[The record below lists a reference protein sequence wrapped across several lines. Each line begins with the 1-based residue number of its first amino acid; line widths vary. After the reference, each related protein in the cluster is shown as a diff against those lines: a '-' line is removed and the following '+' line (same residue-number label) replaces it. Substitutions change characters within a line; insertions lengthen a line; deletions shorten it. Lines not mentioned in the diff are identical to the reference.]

1 VVRIHYGDNVN
12 LVDAREVQ
20 STRRPY
26 KRERVCTGSS
36 PVLTSMRSI
45 KKVTELFY
53 LVNEKNDYS
62 GEYDIEILSEITG
75 EDFDDESIGIFTI
88 DSNNTIDDDFIS
100 IRRKTI
106 SSEPFFSEEKT
117 IFYEEI
123 HRISM
128 NEYKT
133 YLRDKKISE
142 LLKK

>member
-1 VVRIHYGDNVN
+1 
-12 LVDAREVQ
+12 
-20 STRRPY
+20 
-26 KRERVCTGSS
+26 
-36 PVLTSMRSI
+36 MRSI